1 MLVLLW
7 MEIGYSSVNMSRVQH
22 SKSVYRGSDNDLEAL
37 IESRPVLPGSI
48 DGRFNLGYGVI

>member
-1 MLVLLW
+1 MTIAG
-7 MEIGYSSVNMSRVQH
+7 MEIGYSSVNMSQVQH

-48 DGRFNLGYGVI
+48 DGRFNLGCGVI